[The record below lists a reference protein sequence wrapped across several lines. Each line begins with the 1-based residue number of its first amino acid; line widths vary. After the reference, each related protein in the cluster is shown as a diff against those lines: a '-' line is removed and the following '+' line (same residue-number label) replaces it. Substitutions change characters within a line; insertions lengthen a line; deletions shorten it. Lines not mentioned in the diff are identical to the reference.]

1 MKQKPILIIAVI
13 SGWLLTAIGVTAAL
27 LLESSLPDE
36 LQAYLA
42 KQAEIEYTPLEWTLF
57 GISLVIVVLNLA
69 SSIGL
74 LFLRS
79 WARMIY
85 TVTLALLNI
94 FMLFDGPTIE
104 SGIDGFFHGLSLI
117 VSGFLICLIWF
128 SELAPCFDKHENA

>member
-1 MKQKPILIIAVI
+1 MNPKHLLIIAVI

-42 KQAEIEYTPLEWTLF
+42 KQAEIEYTPLVWTLF
-57 GISLVIVVLNLA
+57 GIGLVTVILNLV

-79 WARMIY
+79 WARIIY

-104 SGIDGFFHGLSLI
+104 SGIDGFFGGLSLI
-117 VSGFLICLIWF
+117 MSGFLICLIWF
-128 SELAPCFDKHENA
+128 SDLAPRFSNQEKS